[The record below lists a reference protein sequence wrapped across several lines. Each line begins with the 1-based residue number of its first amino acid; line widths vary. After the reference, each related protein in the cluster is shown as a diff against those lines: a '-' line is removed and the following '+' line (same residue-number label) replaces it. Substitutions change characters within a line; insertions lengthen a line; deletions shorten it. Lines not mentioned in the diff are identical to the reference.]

1 MKKRIKA
8 IIAAVTVFMLVFG
21 MTCSFAD
28 SLPGNGEN
36 EEKAEVE
43 ESIKDTLE
51 DTVKELEPESNGIK
65 PFELVAESKEEIEI
79 TLTERLERLTVLARE
94 IKEVYSVKSNGI
106 RWGYITFDIYSFENG
121 DLYYY
126 LKYEALGDKG
136 KDIAILLPFKPDN
149 FDLRIIEYP
158 KGFDVSTSKIGLY
171 TEQTIERNVLDE
183 FAPTSVYLDSEK
195 LNMYLSYTSV
205 YTKRSFEIREEDY
218 KSARNVLLTNQG
230 IKVFMPFKTGGFSE
244 QWGIISTERLV
255 NWEDKD
261 MSEAVRIADLNRVR
275 KWGGDG
281 TYYEMPVGY
290 SPYYKNGFYRNSA
303 NHIGNKCIQSSGR
316 LCEDFGYI
324 TMDVLLK
331 TQNYYGYWSTTPI
344 ADWLYNDYKI
354 GPGFFDTRW
363 DTEGAQSLLRA
374 YVRFK
379 EPSALEGAVKFA
391 DFFCEFAEN
400 HSYKTKNGGLLVYD
414 YGFTLYNDTK
424 THVSLNHLLNE
435 MNFLFEIYIA
445 TGNAKYLNVAE
456 KILTGIRDTQKNWV
470 KSNGD
475 LHYAYMGNGKYGRED
490 YPVLTFNDL
499 RYSQSLIKK
508 IYGKEDTAIASLA
521 ASKEKYLKNH
531 NIAY

>member
-136 KDIAILLPFKPDN
+136 KDIAILLRFKPDN

-303 NHIGNKCIQSSGR
+303 NHIGKKCIQSIGR
-316 LCEDFGYI
+316 LCEAFGYI
-324 TMDVLLK
+324 TIDDLLK
-331 TQNYYGYWSTTPI
+331 TQNYY
-344 ADWLYNDYKI
+344 
-354 GPGFFDTRW
+354 
-363 DTEGAQSLLRA
+363 A
-374 YVRFK
+374 Y
-379 EPSALEGAVKFA
+379 
-391 DFFCEFAEN
+391 
-400 HSYKTKNGGLLVYD
+400 
-414 YGFTLYNDTK
+414 
-424 THVSLNHLLNE
+424 
-435 MNFLFEIYIA
+435 
-445 TGNAKYLNVAE
+445 
-456 KILTGIRDTQKNWV
+456 
-470 KSNGD
+470 
-475 LHYAYMGNGKYGRED
+475 
-490 YPVLTFNDL
+490 
-499 RYSQSLIKK
+499 
-508 IYGKEDTAIASLA
+508 
-521 ASKEKYLKNH
+521 
-531 NIAY
+531 